1 MDDPKRGV
9 FWLVDGEL
17 LVCIYDDA
25 ATAGLAK
32 SGDNYNHRLLW
43 EHVKPRK
50 CNKPFDY
57 YPRGRVEVSNKG
69 KPVVYMNQNI
79 GEELIPKIMESFGLP
94 EIRKIHYDG
103 SEHYKCFL
111 DREDG

>member
-9 FWLVDGEL
+9 FWLVDGKL

-69 KPVVYMNQNI
+69 KPIVYPKSRIIHTQNNYVRF
-79 GEELIPKIMESFGLP
+79 IPSLV
-94 EIRKIHYDG
+94 R
-103 SEHYKCFL
+103 
-111 DREDG
+111 